1 MSKMK
6 SVHVNVDH
14 TYTIMIVILDNEIDG
29 GHDYSHLSISV
40 LKCGPA
46 LWFFN
51 KKKYPAHFSV
61 TISDHLF
68 KKVISGP
75 LIYFYFRP
83 VKGRSIDSAVSLTR
97 FAPARTCR
105 TRRTCWS
112 LSTALSSTQRAC
124 TRESESGMSFTV
136 SQNVYPC
143 ILLHIYGF

>member
-51 KKKYPAHFSV
+51 KKNILP
-61 TISDHLF
+61 T
-68 KKVISGP
+68 
-75 LIYFYFRP
+75 
-83 VKGRSIDSAVSLTR
+83 
-97 FAPARTCR
+97 
-105 TRRTCWS
+105 S
-112 LSTALSSTQRAC
+112 LSLYQTICLKK
-124 TRESESGMSFTV
+124 
-136 SQNVYPC
+136 
-143 ILLHIYGF
+143 